1 MDLNVTQGCDLRS
14 PINVNFFGNRVIVD
28 AVREDLIRM
37 SLIHDWC
44 PYKKMKMEIQAH
56 KGDSLREK

>member
-1 MDLNVTQGCDLRS
+1 M
-14 PINVNFFGNRVIVD
+14 NFFGNRVIID

>member
-56 KGDSLREK
+56 QGDSLREK